1 MLNDNL
7 KLSKNVFN
15 ANIKTDSTRNG
26 FGDALL
32 ELGKENKNVVV
43 LTADLMESTRTHR
56 FAKEF
61 PKRFVQMGVAEQNM
75 AGVGAGLA
83 LSGKIP
89 FITSFATFSPG
100 RNWEQIRISICYTG
114 ANTKIASTH
123 AGLSADRDGATHQ
136 GLEDIALARVLPG
149 MTVISP
155 ADYNQAQ
162 KAVLAAAEMKGPVYL
177 RFFRQKSPVFTTKNT
192 PFKIGAAQILKKGE
206 DITLISSGPI
216 VYEVLKAARELELK
230 YRIDAEVIN
239 LHTIKPLDED
249 TLTKS
254 ALKTKKVLTV
264 EEHQVAA
271 GMGSAV
277 AELLSEK
284 APVLIHKMG
293 LKDVFGESG
302 GYQELLEKH
311 KLSQPFIVDKVKSLV
326 LSARGK
332 E

>member
-1 MLNDNL
+1 MLNGDL

-15 ANIKTDSTRNG
+15 ANIKTGSTRNG
-26 FGDALL
+26 LGDALL
-32 ELGKENKNVVV
+32 EMGKKNKNVVV
-43 LTADLMESTRTHR
+43 LTADLMESTRTHK

-100 RNWEQIRISICYTG
+100 RNWEQIRISVCYTG
-114 ANTKIASTH
+114 ANVKIASTH

-136 GLEDIALARVLPG
+136 GLEDIALVRVLPG

-155 ADYNQAQ
+155 VDYNQAQ

-177 RFFRQKSPVFTTKNT
+177 RFFRQESPVFTTKNT
-192 PFKIGAAQILKKGE
+192 PFKIGKAQILKKGE
-206 DITLISSGPI
+206 DITLISSGPV
-216 VYEVLKAARELELK
+216 VYQALKAARELELK
-230 YRIDAEVIN
+230 FRIDAEVIN

-249 TLTKS
+249 VLTKS
-254 ALKTKKVLTV
+254 ALKTKKVLTI

-293 LKDVFGESG
+293 LKDTFGESG

-311 KLSQPFIVDKVKSLV
+311 KLSQPHIVDKVKSLV

-332 E
+332 K

>member
-1 MLNDNL
+1 MLNNNL
-7 KLSKNVFN
+7 KLNQNVFN
-15 ANIKTDSTRNG
+15 ANIRTDSTRNG
-26 FGDALL
+26 LGDALV
-32 ELGKENKNVVV
+32 ELGKKNKDVVV
-43 LTADLMESTRTHR
+43 LTADLMESTRTHK

-83 LSGKIP
+83 LSGKVP

-100 RNWEQIRISICYTG
+100 RNWEQIRISVCYTG
-114 ANTKIASTH
+114 ANVKIASTH

-136 GLEDIALARVLPG
+136 GLEDIALARVLPC

-155 ADYNQAQ
+155 ADYHQAQ
-162 KAVLAAAEMKGPVYL
+162 TAVLASAAIKGPFYL
-177 RFFRQKSPVFTTKNT
+177 RFFRQESPVFTTKNT
-192 PFKIGAAQILKKGE
+192 PFDIGKAQILKKGE

-216 VYEVLKAARELELK
+216 VYEVLKAARELGLK
-230 YRIDAEVIN
+230 HRIKAEVIN

-249 TLTKS
+249 ALTKS
-254 ALKTKKVLTV
+254 ALKTKKVLTI

-277 AELLSEK
+277 TELLSEK
-284 APVLIHKMG
+284 APVLVHKMG
-293 LKDVFGESG
+293 INDVFGESG

-311 KLSQPFIVDKVKSLV
+311 KLSQKDVVDKVKSFV

-332 E
+332 K